1 MTLPESHRQFERLSK
16 VEMIAKDIEGLYS
29 LTPFGSIFLRH
40 LGSLEFLLRYK
51 DYFKSHTLGNLPLKF
66 QKTDI

>member
-1 MTLPESHRQFERLSK
+1 
-16 VEMIAKDIEGLYS
+16 MIVKDTEGLCS

-40 LGSLEFLLRYK
+40 LDSLEFLLRYK

-66 QKTDI
+66 QKRISDLNKCELVGGICIE